1 MFRKVLL
8 RGAFSEQD
16 VRRYTHVELG
26 CLDAPPSS
34 VQVEAGEASQS
45 AEHAEGQGEEDSS
58 EESHAPSLSKPP
70 APSIEEILLFA
81 QQQAE
86 SVLELARQEAEQLRQ
101 TAYAEGLALGREEG
115 REQAQQ
121 ELLPALIAFAQA
133 GQSLIVLEDQL
144 IERATPNLV
153 RFALE
158 IAEKVVGKAVE
169 EDPHIIASVLELA
182 RAELPQARS
191 VRLYLHPLD
200 HQALTECRPDLVRIG
215 EKGGRTVEVVLD
227 DDLERGGCRIETEM
241 GVVDAAIPV
250 QFEEL
255 RRQMLE

>member
-1 MFRKVLL
+1 V

-16 VRRYTHVELG
+16 VQRYTPVELG
-26 CLDAPPSS
+26 CFDASPSS
-34 VQVEAGEASQS
+34 VQDKVEAEEASQS
-45 AEHAEGQGEEDSS
+45 AEHGEDQGEEDTS
-58 EESHAPSLSKPP
+58 EGSHDPSPSKPP
-70 APSIEEILLFA
+70 APSIEEILVFA

-86 SVLELARQEAEQLRQ
+86 SVLVLAQQEAEQLRQ
-101 TAYAEGLALGREEG
+101 TAYAEGLASGREEG
-115 REQAQQ
+115 REQAKQ

-144 IERATPNLV
+144 IERTTPNLV

-169 EDPHIIASVLELA
+169 EDPHIVASVLELA

-200 HQALTECRPDLVRIG
+200 HQALAECRPDLVRIG
-215 EKGGRTVEVVLD
+215 EKGGRTVEVVPAED
-227 DDLERGGCRIETEM
+227 IERGGCRVETEM
-241 GVVDAAIPV
+241 GVVDATIPV
-250 QFEEL
+250 QLEEI
-255 RRQMLE
+255 RRQMLD